1 MRESTRGIRWCAPVQ
16 SRCTIAVC
24 CTMFEQPLRN
34 VYFCCHGRQ
43 RVCVHDMGIH
53 PSLLGVVTSC
63 ASPWSNN
70 HCGTFLWSCQQVSYI
85 GVAPGMVPA
94 VVGCV
99 CVCVTS
105 WAAPWSKQP
114 LCNVQMFHLTCNIHW
129 SDIVSDSV
137 SFLACVN
144 ISRSIV
150 IKQPLYNIQICF
162 LTCANLLEWLQH
174 CQLVKH
180 LWQGIN
186 GGPIHKSRN

>member
-99 CVCVTS
+99 CVCVCDVLGGTMVKTTTVQCS
-105 WAAPWSKQP
+105 
-114 LCNVQMFHLTCNIHW
+114 NVSSHMQHT
-129 SDIVSDSV
+129 
-137 SFLACVN
+137 
-144 ISRSIV
+144 
-150 IKQPLYNIQICF
+150 
-162 LTCANLLEWLQH
+162 LE
-174 CQLVKH
+174 
-180 LWQGIN
+180 
-186 GGPIHKSRN
+186 